1 MASRGHAKRTD
12 KRFSPQ
18 RDRPKKLTPQK
29 RSGSQKR
36 RRPASTSSHLPSD
49 DAHQWSDRIRALAVA
64 LNYPEEQR
72 GLDQNHLSEACTHR
86 TFAHEFGQSKRGRA
100 STRPLRDNQRLE
112 FLGDAVLGM
121 MIASELMTRHP
132 EASEGQLSATRAQ
145 LINAETLADVALN
158 QGLESHLRIGRG
170 EANMGEHARRA
181 RLADLT
187 EAVIGALYL
196 DLGLVATRAWV
207 WGAISLK
214 HQALS
219 QHNTSTI
226 DPKTALQH
234 WAHRVHQKTPTYRHQ
249 VINTPPNE
257 PLYQAQVLLDDQVI
271 GQGEATT
278 KKLAH
283 FAAARDAL
291 DRS

>member
-1 MASRGHAKRTD
+1 MS
-12 KRFSPQ
+12 
-18 RDRPKKLTPQK
+18 
-29 RSGSQKR
+29 
-36 RRPASTSSHLPSD
+36 
-49 DAHQWSDRIRALAVA
+49 
-64 LNYPEEQR
+64 LNYPEALR
-72 GLDQNHLSEACTHR
+72 DLDQNHLSEACTHR

-100 STRPLRDNQRLE
+100 STTPLQDNQRLE

-121 MIASELMTRHP
+121 IIASELMTRHP
-132 EASEGQLSATRAQ
+132 EASEGHLSTTRAQ
-145 LINAETLADVALN
+145 LINADTLADVALN
-158 QGLESHLRIGRG
+158 QGLEPYLRIGRG

-196 DLGLVATRAWV
+196 DLGLAATRVWV
-207 WGAISLK
+207 WEAISTK
-214 HQALS
+214 HQALT
-219 QHNTSTI
+219 QRNTSMI

-234 WAHRVHQKTPTYRHQ
+234 WAHRIHQKTPIYRHQ
-249 VINTPPNE
+249 VVTTPSTNE

-271 GQGEATT
+271 GQGEASS